1 LLHFSARRDAN
12 IDAAR
17 WGDLPA
23 VRGLR
28 RDRLDQDLDG
38 LVLHRAAR
46 GHTEV
51 VAFLLEERH
60 DLRVAAGCCPV
71 QVPLD
76 LSSQVPVFKV
86 PLKFNSVILGRGCKK
101 IRV

>member
-1 LLHFSARRDAN
+1 MLHFSARRDAN

-28 RDRLDQDLDG
+28 LE
-38 LVLHRAAR
+38 LHRAAR
-46 GHTEV
+46 GTEV

-60 DLRVAAGCCPV
+60 DLRVAAGCPV
-71 QVPLD
+71 QVPRFPWIYHLRFP
-76 LSSQVPVFKV
+76 SS
-86 PLKFNSVILGRGCKK
+86 KFP
-101 IRV
+101 